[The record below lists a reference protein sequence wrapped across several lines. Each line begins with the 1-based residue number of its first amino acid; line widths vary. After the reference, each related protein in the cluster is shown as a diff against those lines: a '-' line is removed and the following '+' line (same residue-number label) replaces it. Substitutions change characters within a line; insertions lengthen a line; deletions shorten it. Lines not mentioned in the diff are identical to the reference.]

1 MVRGLQG
8 AVRDCTLILNRKKEI
23 LKFVVSEVKET
34 ENRTIETN
42 QENIKPV
49 LGKDQ

>member
-1 MVRGLQG
+1 MGRGLQG
-8 AVRDCTLILNRKKEI
+8 AVRNCTLIVNRKKEI
-23 LKFVVSEVKET
+23 LKFVVSEVKEA

-42 QENIKPV
+42 KENINPV